1 MVINKIVMVYIF
13 ILFFKILEL
22 KVVVIFFIDVFFEF
36 RKLVIRDLL
45 FDNKV
50 RVIKVKFISYIVD

>member
-1 MVINKIVMVYIF
+1 MVYIF

-50 RVIKVKFISYIVD
+50 RVIKVKFISYIVG